1 VNGHVL
7 CARRRGREGAERP
20 GSPWQVRT
28 LRERYPMLDIQMDG
42 GINPTTVA
50 QAAQAGAN
58 VLVAGSAVFG
68 SDTPAA
74 VIRLLRDAMAVEIAK
89 RG

>member
-1 VNGHVL
+1 
-7 CARRRGREGAERP
+7 
-20 GSPWQVRT
+20 VRA
-28 LRERYPMLDIQMDG
+28 LRERYPTLDIQMDG
-42 GINPTTVA
+42 GINPTTVV

-68 SDTPAA
+68 SDTPGA
-74 VIRLLRDAMAVEIAK
+74 VICLLRDAMAVEIGK

>member
-1 VNGHVL
+1 
-7 CARRRGREGAERP
+7 
-20 GSPWQVRT
+20 
-28 LRERYPMLDIQMDG
+28 MLDIQMDG